1 MDYLVFVTASALLFE
16 VLLTRCQLLSFSLS
30 SASNVLYLD
39 CATFPVKFLGYSIY
53 VLLSPV
59 NAVWTERELKSR
71 H

>member
-1 MDYLVFVTASALLFE
+1 VSATEFLIIIGLKFMP
-16 VLLTRCQLLSFSLS
+16 
-30 SASNVLYLD
+30 YLD

-71 H
+71 HQ